1 MDFLR
6 CVVNIPPE
14 RIALHSDVSFN
25 ISSETLNAQK
35 PKDFGENYVKR
46 NFLKPSDASTIT
58 ELSTLQP
65 SNNKDYLTL
74 SKDISLSTD
83 I

>member
-1 MDFLR
+1 MDFLK

-25 ISSETLNAQK
+25 VSSETLNAQRA
-35 PKDFGENYVKR
+35 KDSGDNYTRR
-46 NFLKPSDASTIT
+46 NFLKPPETLTIT

-74 SKDISLSTD
+74 SKDI
-83 I
+83 